1 MEILDD
7 ADQAFFINHISK
19 ETRGTYRTGW
29 RQLQKFCKG
38 FQINHQ
44 LAPLLLIVKF
54 VCHLCKSGVSCSV
67 VRTAILAIS
76 KYYNIDANTGN
87 VIGQH
92 PLVKTAKKAF
102 RQLKPQIPRYH
113 GTYNINVV
121 LRFIENLEQNE
132 NLTLKQL
139 SEKIAFLVAF

>member
-1 MEILDD
+1 M
-7 ADQAFFINHISK
+7 Q
-19 ETRGTYRTGW
+19 T
-29 RQLQKFCKG
+29 
-38 FQINHQ
+38 
-44 LAPLLLIVKF
+44 
-54 VCHLCKSGVSCSV
+54 
-67 VRTAILAIS
+67 
-76 KYYNIDANTGN
+76 
-87 VIGQH
+87 QH

-102 RQLKPQIPRYH
+102 RQLRHPIPIYH